1 MVGYKMHSHI
11 HAFKLNLSTLVLVLF
26 CHQVAAAEI
35 IGTVTDAKGHALSD
49 AVVYLEGHQ
58 TAMPSNVVKADI
70 AQKSKQFNPLVTVIQ
85 TGSSINFPNQDSVRH
100 HVYSF
105 SPAKKFELK
114 LYSGVPASPVVFDK
128 AGTVVLGCNIHD
140 TMLAFVYIVDTPFF
154 AKTDKSGQIKLSNVP
169 EGSYT
174 LKAWHYALQKENTPV
189 EKRIDVK
196 SDQKISLSL
205 EINDASLVQGR

>member
-1 MVGYKMHSHI
+1 MHSHI
-11 HAFKLNLSTLVLVLF
+11 HAFKSYLSTLLLVLS
-26 CHQVAAAEI
+26 CQQVAAAEI
-35 IGTVTDAKGHALSD
+35 IATVTDAKGHALSD

-58 TAMPSNVVKADI
+58 TAALSNVAKADI

-85 TGSSINFPNQDSVRH
+85 TGSSIDFPNQDSVRH

-154 AKTDKSGQIKLSNVP
+154 AKTDKSGQIKLSNIP

-196 SDQKISLSL
+196 GDQKISLSL